1 MKSIY
6 ATLMK
11 REYTFSRERDFAQ
24 LVVFSFLAFSIPFFF
39 PHPQLVT
46 GIIVNAF
53 LVFAA
58 LGMDGRN
65 VLPVVMLPSIG
76 AIANGLLF
84 GPLTIFLIYMVP
96 FIWIGNFVLVLGI
109 KHFMQD
115 VGKNFAEAGGT
126 SVLLKAGV
134 IFLPAYLLY
143 LGGVL
148 PEALLL
154 PMGAVQLA
162 TGVGG
167 LIVVGAVQRIIEK

>member
-11 REYTFSRERDFAQ
+11 REYSFTRERDFAQ
-24 LVVFSFLAFSIPFFF
+24 LLVFSFLAFSIPFFF
-39 PHPQLVT
+39 PHPQLLT
-46 GIIVNAF
+46 GVIVNAF

-58 LGMDGRN
+58 LGMEGRS

-76 AIANGLLF
+76 AVANGLLF
-84 GPLTIFLIYMVP
+84 GPLTIFLVYLVP
-96 FIWIGNFVLVLGI
+96 FIWIGNFVFVFGI
-109 KHFMQD
+109 KHVMQEKEGGF
-115 VGKNFAEAGGT
+115 VEAGAA
-126 SVLLKAGV
+126 SALLKASA

-143 LGGVL
+143 LGGVF

-162 TGVGG
+162 TAVGG
-167 LIVVGAVQRIIEK
+167 IIVVGAGKKIVGK

>member
-11 REYTFSRERDFAQ
+11 REYKFSGEMDFAQ

-46 GIIVNAF
+46 GVIVNAF

-58 LGMDGRN
+58 LGMGGRN

-84 GPLTIFLIYMVP
+84 GPLTIFLVYMVP
-96 FIWIGNFVLVLGI
+96 FIWIGNFLLVFGI
-109 KHFMQD
+109 KHFMQEA
-115 VGKNFAEAGGT
+115 GRSFAEAGAA
-126 SVLLKAGV
+126 SALLKAGA

-162 TGVGG
+162 TAVGG
-167 LIVVGAVQRIIEK
+167 VIVVGAGKKIIGK